1 MLDLT
6 DFHNVHFIGI
16 CGVSMKA
23 LALLCARQG
32 MTVSG
37 SDRADSP
44 VLETLCKNGIYAY
57 RGSNEE
63 IVDKADLVVY
73 TACIPEND
81 PELSRARALR
91 KTVME
96 RKAFL
101 SLVERLC
108 KRTVAVAG
116 THGKTTTT
124 AMLSCILKGQ
134 GVKFIG
140 HIGGDLPGGEISLTD
155 SGRDVFLTEACEY
168 KRSFLAL
175 SPDIAVVLNMQFDH
189 PDCYRDMTELAEAFS
204 RFTQNIKE
212 GGLLVIDYRLKD
224 LFEPRGVKKV
234 TFGFCAGCD
243 YRADDVTYE
252 GGIYSFNLYRYS
264 RLVGRYTTHVYGKHN
279 ILNALAALAVADGL
293 GLDIVYAGKALQE
306 FSGVSRRFE
315 CKGMLEGGARVIVD
329 YAHHPDEIA
338 AAIDTARVMTRGEI
352 TVFFEPHTFSR
363 TKSLIDEFADSFY
376 WADEVVILPTY
387 AARERNIEGGS
398 AYDLYIKLKKKKT
411 ACLYMDGYAPAADYI
426 RSRLSKKGIIL
437 LLGAGGID
445 EIANLLFKR

>member
-1 MLDLT
+1 
-6 DFHNVHFIGI
+6 
-16 CGVSMKA
+16 MKA
-23 LALLCARQG
+23 LALLCARAG

-37 SDRADSP
+37 SDKADSP
-44 VLETLCKNGIYAY
+44 VIETLCKNGVYAY
-57 RGSNEE
+57 SGSNEKAVE
-63 IVDKADLVVY
+63 NADLIVY
-73 TACIPEND
+73 TACIPESD
-81 PELSRARALR
+81 PELSHARELR

-101 SLVERLC
+101 SLVEKLC

-124 AMLSCILKGQ
+124 AMLSSILSAQ

-175 SPDIAVVLNMQFDH
+175 SPDIAVVLNMRFDH
-189 PDCYRDMTELAEAFS
+189 PDCYRDMNELTQAFRRFAE
-204 RFTQNIKE
+204 NIKD
-212 GGLLVIDYRLKD
+212 GGLLVVDYNIKDEFDLKGI
-224 LFEPRGVKKV
+224 RKV
-234 TFGFCAGCD
+234 TFGFCSGCD
-243 YRADDVTYE
+243 YRADDVSYE
-252 GGIYSFNLYRYS
+252 NGIYSFSLYRFSSY
-264 RLVGRYTTHVYGKHN
+264 VGRYTTHVYGKHN

-293 GLDIVYAGKALQE
+293 GLDIIYAGKALSE
-306 FSGVSRRFE
+306 FAGVSRRFE
-315 CKGMLEGGARVIVD
+315 CKGMLDGGARVIVD

-363 TKSLIDEFADSFY
+363 TKSLIDRFADSFY

-387 AARERNIEGGS
+387 AAREKNIEGGT
-398 AYDLYIKLKKKKT
+398 AYDLYLKLKEKKPE
-411 ACLYMDGYAPAADYI
+411 CLYMEGYDAAADYI
-426 RSRLSKKGIIL
+426 KSRLLKNGIIL
-437 LLGAGGID
+437 LLGAGTID
-445 EIANLLFKR
+445 RVADIIFKR